1 MREAEKK
8 MSDILSQDV
17 QVPDVVN
24 KRLQDTYEIIKR
36 RQEVTGRKHSY
47 KKNLRVAAAAALIV
61 CCAVPSAVYAAV
73 KSGFFE
79 GMFGN
84 TTKKSTGVIHREID
98 DGKGGK
104 VAVDIPSKEYVAVDE
119 AKAEELIGQ
128 WVMDEPVVKKIGE
141 HTLTIESFAYD
152 KNGALLY
159 FTLERE
165 GGVKALAG
173 DADTN
178 LTKGAVFT
186 DDADFYFY
194 VNCGEDIVASENI
207 YIDMEKSTED
217 MLYCSE
223 YIVWPERLGEGD
235 VPQISVEEYPC
246 TRGEL
251 YAMSEEEYQENSAK
265 IKTETLTLT
274 DKGQIPVMNIDMGE
288 DGYLEYSPVSV
299 SVDMSKGMGLSE
311 EEAQDPYYLERLE
324 IKYKDGSSYIIF
336 DKEQNI
342 ANSGYVLGADVW
354 YKTVFNRLVDTDEIS
369 EIIVNNVSF
378 PIG

>member
-1 MREAEKK
+1 
-8 MSDILSQDV
+8 
-17 QVPDVVN
+17 
-24 KRLQDTYEIIKR
+24 
-36 RQEVTGRKHSY
+36 
-47 KKNLRVAAAAALIV
+47 
-61 CCAVPSAVYAAV
+61 
-73 KSGFFE
+73 
-79 GMFGN
+79 
-84 TTKKSTGVIHREID
+84 
-98 DGKGGK
+98 
-104 VAVDIPSKEYVAVDE
+104 
-119 AKAEELIGQ
+119 
-128 WVMDEPVVKKIGE
+128 
-141 HTLTIESFAYD
+141 
-152 KNGALLY
+152 
-159 FTLERE
+159 
-165 GGVKALAG
+165 
-173 DADTN
+173 
-178 LTKGAVFT
+178 
-186 DDADFYFY
+186 
-194 VNCGEDIVASENI
+194 
-207 YIDMEKSTED
+207 MEKSTED

-369 EIIVNNVSF
+369 EIIVNDVSF